1 MLTAMLAGYEQFLNE
16 TNRSLSEQGLET
28 LATAPAGCESAD

>member
-16 TNRSLSEQGLET
+16 TNRGLSEQGLKT
-28 LATAPAGCESAD
+28 LATRLEAD